1 MTNEDFLFPMISTN
15 GVLQL
20 GELLSHDMIQKWI
33 DEAVVG
39 SGTLGMFM
47 THCYHCGGAQYCFM
61 FAPVGQQW
69 TLAWVWW
76 WGGWAEGEHCDT
88 LMHYLLDKLNCY
100 ENDHSNVL

>member
-1 MTNEDFLFPMISTN
+1 
-15 GVLQL
+15 
-20 GELLSHDMIQKWI
+20 
-33 DEAVVG
+33 
-39 SGTLGMFM
+39 
-47 THCYHCGGAQYCFM
+47 M

-100 ENDHSNVL
+100 ENDHSNVLQLVPHEGDHSLAGEA